1 MAGCDRREEVDAL
14 LKGQIQEKMAEAEAA
29 EAEATPESIMMSTM
43 TEESEKERTDRE
55 LLVVR
60 PAGA

>member
-1 MAGCDRREEVDAL
+1 MTDL
-14 LKGQIQEKMAEAEAA
+14 

-55 LLVVR
+55 LLVPWLKFLWETYRCVCVCVCLI
-60 PAGA
+60 PLLE